1 SPCSA
6 RRPRGREGS
15 TTTGGVTTSGSTTA
29 SAATAG
35 ASTAGRPT
43 TAGARRRFSLVNR
56 AEVTRS
62 TAAYE
67 TRVTQSTPIGTA
79 ATSASQVPTSATP
92 GGSGPGVA
100 EPTRPPPILPFL
112 TLVAWVRSPAALTSS
127 MASPPNG
134 AQPRTTRGRRNAEAP
149 QAPSRTGN
157 RRLA

>member
-1 SPCSA
+1 GAGGGGGRGGPPPTGGGP
-6 RRPRGREGS
+6 PRGR
-15 TTTGGVTTSGSTTA
+15 TAA

-79 ATSASQVPTSATP
+79 ATSASQVPTSP
-92 GGSGPGVA
+92 KPEWSRPVVA

-149 QAPSRTGN
+149 QAPSSTGN